1 MIWDS
6 WTVTNVYAL
15 KCPKCPM
22 IRLKSVIK
30 KSKATPKKYGV
41 ASYTKMRGFWKLAL
55 LGAFVLS
62 SVM

>member
-1 MIWDS
+1 MIWYS
-6 WTVTNVYAL
+6 WTVMNVYAL

-22 IRLKSVIK
+22 IRLKFVIK
-30 KSKATPKKYGV
+30 KSKATPKKYCV

>member
-22 IRLKSVIK
+22 IRLKFVSK

-41 ASYTKMRGFWKLAL
+41 ASYTKIRFFCKLAL

>member
-22 IRLKSVIK
+22 IRLKFVIK
-30 KSKATPKKYGV
+30 KSKATPTKYGV
-41 ASYTKMRGFWKLAL
+41 ARYTKMRGFWKLAL